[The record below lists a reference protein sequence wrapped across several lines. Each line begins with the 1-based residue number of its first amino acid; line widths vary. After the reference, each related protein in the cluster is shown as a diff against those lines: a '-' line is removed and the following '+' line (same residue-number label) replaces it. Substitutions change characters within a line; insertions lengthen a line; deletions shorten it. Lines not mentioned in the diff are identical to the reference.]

1 MEQEVGF
8 QINESIK
15 LLEINKKRLLELES
29 KYEVELNKL
38 QHIQRQVNAALE
50 NVKSYNEE
58 VIDRLNNEKGFLE
71 GELLQYRTLLEHA
84 ELYERLIKNKQELD
98 REIGALKHFIYI
110 TEEAQRKLKVQINH
124 AIKRRRGIF
133 A

>member
-1 MEQEVGF
+1 M
-8 QINESIK
+8 
-15 LLEINKKRLLELES
+15 
-29 KYEVELNKL
+29 
-38 QHIQRQVNAALE
+38 NAALE

-124 AIKRRRGIF
+124 AIKEEGVYLLNHDLDRQDEFKNANDFFIDFSNNMAFCLIDILNTQQVLIF
-133 A
+133 I